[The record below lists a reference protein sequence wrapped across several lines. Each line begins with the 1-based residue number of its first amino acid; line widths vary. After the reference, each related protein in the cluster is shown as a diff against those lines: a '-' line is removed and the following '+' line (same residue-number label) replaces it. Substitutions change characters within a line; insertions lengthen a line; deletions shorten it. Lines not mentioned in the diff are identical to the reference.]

1 MEIIKHPVDSN
12 ETCHVEFPPLF
23 TFTVSH
29 QRTLCVSPSSKKCE
43 NAVDMF
49 STNPAVD
56 EARIATRTPAQDNR
70 NYFSHYLLLQA
81 LHGPTRLRASPA
93 GTLKLVT
100 FRKQKEPTQMQDKK
114 TMICYFVLLGKLYAL
129 KSLSHPLA
137 SGLLS
142 PVGKGTIGV
151 HSHVEWLCSEV
162 PDIAL

>member
-49 STNPAVD
+49 STDPAVD

-114 TMICYFVLLGKLYAL
+114 NNDLLFC
-129 KSLSHPLA
+129 
-137 SGLLS
+137 
-142 PVGKGTIGV
+142 VIRQT
-151 HSHVEWLCSEV
+151 LCSEIPFTPTSIWAFV
-162 PDIAL
+162 SSWKRYNRRSFPCGMTLQ